1 MDTYKDYEFISSDA
15 GRELIADMHVHAIKQ
30 FYE

>member
-1 MDTYKDYEFISSDA
+1 MDTRKDYEFISSNA
-15 GRELIADMHVHAIKQ
+15 GRELITDMHVHAIKQ